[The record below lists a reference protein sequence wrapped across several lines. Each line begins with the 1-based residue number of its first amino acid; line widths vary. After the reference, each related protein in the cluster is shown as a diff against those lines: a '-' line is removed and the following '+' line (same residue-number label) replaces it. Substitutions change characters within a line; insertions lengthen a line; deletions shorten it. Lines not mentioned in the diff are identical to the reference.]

1 MEVMYDQRSDTFVIS
16 FGIGTVEISKEIKP
30 GVIAD
35 YDYQGVIVRLEFL
48 DASRTIASPGTANV
62 SFHFSVK

>member
-1 MEVMYDQRSDTFVIS
+1 MEVTYDLQSDTFVIS
-16 FGIGTVEISKEIKP
+16 FGLRTVEISREIKR

-35 YDYQGVIVRLEFL
+35 YDEQGDIVRLEFL
-48 DASRTIASPGTANV
+48 DASRTIDYPGSANV